1 MPLVFEKENVVF
13 PSSSSSSSSPEL
25 FFLYVNSSAKKTF
38 WEIKIEPNIHRNG
51 KMTVNG
57 KWFLS
62 VSARFFACSFLA
74 KLPKAKVS
82 KMVSCILPNE
92 SKSNIEIC

>member
-1 MPLVFEKENVVF
+1 MSIAPQKK
-13 PSSSSSSSSPEL
+13 
-25 FFLYVNSSAKKTF
+25 FLGDKNRA
-38 WEIKIEPNIHRNG
+38 NIHRNG

-57 KWFLS
+57 KWFLLA
-62 VSARFFACSFLA
+62 SARFFACSFLA

-92 SKSNIEIC
+92 SKSDIEIR